1 MLDTLIVEQIYPP
14 LRARAFELTHVD
26 GDADELTHETLLQLL
41 ERPPARAGT
50 ARETLHYARLR
61 MHRIFVRQF
70 LGTARRPAL
79 SVLPAPA

>member
-1 MLDTLIVEQIYPP
+1 MLDALTAEQIYPS
-14 LRARAFELTHVD
+14 LRARAFELCRAD
-26 GDADELTHETLLQLL
+26 DAADELTQLTLLQLI

-70 LGTARRPAL
+70 VGTAPPSRLRVVPA
-79 SVLPAPA
+79 